1 MAFQFKVAYT
11 TDPTK
16 IAPALTK
23 GVIDEGDLIIVNE
36 NNQKGTLN
44 FITNEQVILPISA
57 PMDQE

>member
-11 TDPTK
+11 TDPEK
-16 IAPALTK
+16 IAPALAN

-44 FITNEQVILPISA
+44 FITNEKVILPISA
-57 PMDQE
+57 SVDQE